1 MSGNPVLSG
10 IKRGLALRCPECGE
24 GKLFRAYLKVDP
36 VCDACGH
43 ENGRYKADDG
53 PAYFTI
59 VLIGHVVIAPLL
71 LLEFIWTWDPMTVV
85 AITLPALAV
94 ITLATLPV
102 VKGGVVGLM
111 WGLARRGGL
120 SAAADGG
127 RDRD

>member
-1 MSGNPVLSG
+1 M
-10 IKRGLALRCPECGE
+10 KRGLALRCPECGE

-111 WGLARRGGL
+111 WGLARRGQH
-120 SAAADGG
+120 
-127 RDRD
+127 R